1 MSEDLEPT
9 LMPFHFRL
17 PWACRGLPGI
27 PRAMRSM
34 SVKSPQLPDRN
45 APSKHKGRGRMTQT
59 FALRQWPFTGLVLV
73 QNSSQAHVGKSIL
86 VKGLVQQKNVGV
98 ISCS

>member
-1 MSEDLEPT
+1 
-9 LMPFHFRL
+9 
-17 PWACRGLPGI
+17 
-27 PRAMRSM
+27 
-34 SVKSPQLPDRN
+34 
-45 APSKHKGRGRMTQT
+45 MTQT